1 MTFRDGEDWYFVDL
15 PPRAAFRRQDQ
26 EMVDS
31 IERMVHSRQSE
42 VPAVHSR
49 SSSRPR
55 TPPKVAP
62 QKKARPA
69 TTTILTARKSR
80 GSVGQMLQQPQTL
93 AARGSVRMMLP
104 QPPAGPPPVVLT
116 PASRCQAQGKQ
127 PVRPKNPAGPLPT
140 TVMHKPSPLLPKP
153 SPWAKHPVMPPK
165 QPALPTNPARPMLPS
180 ARSSTCEVEVAGGG
194 VLWEVEE
201 GLDGECEQADDD
213 ECEKAATTSKSPAPP
228 VPPWKLPP
236 WRLQQ
241 SPRSSRSEQVEVAGD
256 GVEEEGESDDE
267 CQEDTVLARWL
278 AKGAWVCTAC
288 MSTNMRF
295 SQICGCCLEWR
306 ADNIEMADDDWRC
319 GECHN
324 VNFAYREKCYWVD
337 CPTNDWICPC
347 CSNRNYGC
355 RMKCNMHKCN
365 ADRPAIAAPE
375 AAASR

>member
-1 MTFRDGEDWYFVDL
+1 
-15 PPRAAFRRQDQ
+15 
-26 EMVDS
+26 MVDS
-31 IERMVHSRQSE
+31 IERMVHSRRSE
-42 VPAVHSR
+42 VPAVHSL

-55 TPPKVAP
+55 TPPKAAP
-62 QKKARPA
+62 QKKSRPA

-80 GSVGQMLQQPQTL
+80 GPVGQMLQQPQTL

-104 QPPAGPPPVVLT
+104 QPPAGPPPMVLT
-116 PASRCQAQGKQ
+116 PASRCQARGKQ

-194 VLWEVEE
+194 VLWEVE

-236 WRLQQ
+236 WKWPQ

-278 AKGAWVCTAC
+278 AKGAWVCNAC

-295 SQICGCCLEWR
+295 SQICGCCLVWR
-306 ADNIEMADDDWRC
+306 ADNIEVAVGDWRC

-324 VNFAYREKCYWVD
+324 MNFAYRAKCYWVD

-347 CSNRNYGC
+347 CSNRNYGR
-355 RMKCNMHKCN
+355 RMTCNMHKCH